1 MENKT
6 APPGAMQ
13 GLHFQE
19 GVARKTERSEGN
31 PEAQARLQ
39 AEVRKEKATQ
49 QKLGA
54 FHVDYGAVRKTERR
68 RNPESSIDS
77 GSRHT
82 QCFYIFIDPF

>member
-1 MENKT
+1 M
-6 APPGAMQ
+6 ALP
-13 GLHFQE
+13 GLHFQA

-39 AEVRKEKATQ
+39 AEVRKEKAASRR
-49 QKLGA
+49 LGA
-54 FHVDYGAVRKTERR
+54 FHVDYGTVRKTKRR